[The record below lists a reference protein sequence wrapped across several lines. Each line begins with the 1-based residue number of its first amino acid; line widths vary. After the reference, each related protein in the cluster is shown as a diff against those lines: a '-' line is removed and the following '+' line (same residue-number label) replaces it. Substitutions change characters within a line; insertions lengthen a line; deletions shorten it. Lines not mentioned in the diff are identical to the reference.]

1 MAKQI
6 NKNVPPTRRRKTGRG
21 GGYWALFALCS
32 GLSFAA
38 GFWYTYQM
46 TSQVAVKDPGANEI
60 TLATPL
66 PNQALVTPGP
76 DALEASEGES
86 FVQPTSTTGLDETPA
101 PASTP
106 PARATAT
113 PAPSRAV
120 VTPAPEGPG
129 EGVYRV
135 QVGSY
140 SSREEAQAM
149 VEELAVAG
157 IDAMVVEDEG
167 KYHAQ
172 IGAYASRDRALGVA
186 DDVNTKGYS
195 VTIRH

>member
-1 MAKQI
+1 LSKPT
-6 NKNVPPTRRRKTGRG
+6 KNPTPPTKSRRKNPRG
-21 GGYWALFALCS
+21 GAYWTLFAVCAA
-32 GLSFAA
+32 LSFAG
-38 GFWYTYQM
+38 GFWYTYQA
-46 TSQVAVKDPGANEI
+46 TSQVSVKDPGAI
-60 TLATPL
+60 DVPMATPL

-76 DALEASEGES
+76 DVAVEEPAEPETTVAASDLG
-86 FVQPTSTTGLDETPA
+86 QAATPA
-101 PASTP
+101 PA
-106 PARATAT
+106 AT
-113 PAPSRAV
+113 PKANAAPATQEQTVAKAV
-120 VTPAPEGPG
+120 DAAAS
-129 EGVYRV
+129 GVYRV

-172 IGAYASRDRALGVA
+172 IGAYGSRERALAVA

>member
-1 MAKQI
+1 MSKPT
-6 NKNVPPTRRRKTGRG
+6 NKPVPPSKRRKNARG
-21 GGYWALFALCS
+21 GAYWTLFAVCAL
-32 GLSFAA
+32 LSFGG
-38 GFWYTYQM
+38 GFWYTYQV
-46 TSQVAVKDPGANEI
+46 TSQVSVKDPGANEVPM
-60 TLATPL
+60 ATPL

-76 DALEASEGES
+76 DTPEEEPEENSLGVAASDLGQ
-86 FVQPTSTTGLDETPA
+86 VPTPA
-101 PASTP
+101 PT
-106 PARATAT
+106 
-113 PAPSRAV
+113 
-120 VTPAPEGPG
+120 VTPKAASAAPAQDVTKAVGAAAQ
-129 EGVYRV
+129 GVYRV

-140 SSREEAQAM
+140 SSRDEAQAM

-172 IGAYASRDRALGVA
+172 IGAYGSRERALAVA

>member
-1 MAKQI
+1 MSKPT
-6 NKNVPPTRRRKTGRG
+6 NKPVPPTRRRKTGRG
-21 GGYWALFALCS
+21 GGYWTLFTVCAA
-32 GLSFAA
+32 LSFAG
-38 GFWYTYQM
+38 GFWYTYQV
-46 TSQVAVKDPGANEI
+46 TSQVSVKDPGANEVPM
-60 TLATPL
+60 ATPL

-76 DALEASEGES
+76 DVAVEEAEES
-86 FVQPTSTTGLDETPA
+86 NLGMAASDLGQNATPAPAATPQATPA
-101 PASTP
+101 PASRQTDV
-106 PARATAT
+106 AKAIDA
-113 PAPSRAV
+113 AA
-120 VTPAPEGPG
+120 A
-129 EGVYRV
+129 GVYRV

-172 IGAYASRDRALGVA
+172 IGAYGSRERALAVA

>member
-1 MAKQI
+1 LSKPQSKPAPTP
-6 NKNVPPTRRRKTGRG
+6 NKRRRNSRG
-21 GGYWALFALCS
+21 GAYWMLFGVCAL
-32 GLSFAA
+32 LSFAG
-38 GFWYTYQM
+38 GFWYTYQV
-46 TSQVAVKDPGANEI
+46 TSQVSVKDPGANDAPM
-60 TLATPL
+60 ATPL

-76 DALEASEGES
+76 DTPVEE
-86 FVQPTSTTGLDETPA
+86 PA
-101 PASTP
+101 PVGIAASDLGQDP
-106 PARATAT
+106 SPAPTAT
-113 PAPSRAV
+113 PK
-120 VTPAPEGPG
+120 PAQAAQPATDVAKAAGAG
-129 EGVYRV
+129 AQGVYRV

-167 KYHAQ
+167 KFHAQ
-172 IGAYASRDRALGVA
+172 IGAYGSRQRALAVA

>member
-1 MAKQI
+1 MSKPQSKPAPTP
-6 NKNVPPTRRRKTGRG
+6 NKRRKTGRG
-21 GGYWALFALCS
+21 GSYWTLFGVCAA
-32 GLSFAA
+32 LSFAG
-38 GFWYTYQM
+38 GFWYTYQV
-46 TSQVAVKDPGANEI
+46 TSQVSVKDPGANDAPM
-60 TLATPL
+60 ATPL

-76 DALEASEGES
+76 DLPVEEPATQGGVAASDLGQDPS
-86 FVQPTSTTGLDETPA
+86 PA
-101 PASTP
+101 P
-106 PARATAT
+106 TAT
-113 PAPSRAV
+113 PKPAQASQPAADVAKAV
-120 VTPAPEGPG
+120 DAAAQ
-129 EGVYRV
+129 GVYRV

-167 KYHAQ
+167 KFHAQ
-172 IGAYASRDRALGVA
+172 IGAYGSRQRALSVA